1 MPDETKP
8 EETGVQ
14 ITHTVSADEI
24 IAPLGERM
32 PPLTEGQTKE
42 AAQPEQL
49 KSEKIFDARGVEF
62 NPAEHMADENGN
74 PKKNFKGNFYSNK
87 QGRGDKGKKIDT
99 PSDVPK
105 SPDRAPPSFNVPGGS
120 SPTVDPNLGKEPT
133 PDEFDMMAEV
143 YLQSAYGPL
152 MLTFSEAMRPDNEQH
167 KALKQSLAAWLRH
180 KKATELSPG
189 WGFAVTAAAVF
200 VAKTAEPT
208 VKERLAMWSIRI
220 KSWFKKEK

>member
-1 MPDETKP
+1 MSDETKP
-8 EETGVQ
+8 EETGVT

-42 AAQPEQL
+42 SAPPDSPKFERPKDASGTEFDPENH
-49 KSEKIFDARGVEF
+49 AV
-62 NPAEHMADENGN
+62 DENGT

-87 QGRGDKGKKIDT
+87 QGRGRKGKVSTESTT
-99 PSDVPK
+99 PA
-105 SPDRAPPSFNVPGGS
+105 PDRGAPSFNVPGGA
-120 SPTVDPNLGKEPT
+120 PVDPNLGKEAT
-133 PDEFDMMAEV
+133 PDEYDMMAEV

-152 MLTFSEAMRPDNEQH
+152 MIALSESMRPDVEQH
-167 KALKQSLAAWLRH
+167 KALKQSLSAYLRY

-200 VAKTAEPT
+200 VAKTAEPS
-208 VKERLAMWSIRI
+208 VKERLAMWGVRI
-220 KSWFKKEK
+220 KGWFGKKKD